1 MANDA
6 LERTLIRKLYRVEC
20 PDPHVLGEYCLG
32 LLGDRP
38 EVAAHVRDCR
48 LCQEEI
54 AALDGVLGVR
64 ETPSVR
70 VLLAHWIPSL
80 RVAEPAPAF
89 ALRGEPR
96 MTTATYRAEE
106 FTVTVSVHED
116 PKGPDV
122 RIVSGVVTP
131 VDVSHGGRALLT
143 GPAHTAQT
151 QVDTAGQFAFDGVP
165 VGQYTLELQLG
176 DTTVQVSPLEVA

>member
-1 MANDA
+1 MADDV
-6 LERTLIRKLYRVEC
+6 LERALTRKLYRVEC
-20 PDPHVLGEYCLG
+20 PDPHVLGEYHLG

-38 EVAAHVRDCR
+38 EVAAHVQDCR
-48 LCQEEI
+48 LCQEELV
-54 AALDGVLGVR
+54 ALKRFLGVR
-64 ETPSVR
+64 EIPPAR
-70 VLLAHWIPSL
+70 VLLAQWLPSL

-96 MTTATYRAEE
+96 MTSATYRAEE

-131 VDVSHGGRALLT
+131 VDVSHGGWALLS
-143 GPAHTAQT
+143 GPAHTAEVP
-151 QVDTAGQFAFDGVP
+151 VDAAGQFAFGGVP
-165 VGQYTLELQLG
+165 VGRYTLELQLG
-176 DTTVQVSPLEVA
+176 EATVQVSPLEVA

>member
-1 MANDA
+1 MPPGISAIQSA
-6 LERTLIRKLYRVEC
+6 LAAEGIDGWLFYDFRGS
-20 PDPHVLGEYCLG
+20 DPIGRRLLGLGE
-32 LLGDRP
+32 
-38 EVAAHVRDCR
+38 R
-48 LCQEEI
+48 L
-54 AALDGVLGVR
+54 ATRRWFYLV
-64 ETPSVR
+64 P
-70 VLLAHWIPSL
+70 
-80 RVAEPAPAF
+80 
-89 ALRGEPR
+89 LRGEPR
-96 MTTATYRAEE
+96 MTSATYRAEE